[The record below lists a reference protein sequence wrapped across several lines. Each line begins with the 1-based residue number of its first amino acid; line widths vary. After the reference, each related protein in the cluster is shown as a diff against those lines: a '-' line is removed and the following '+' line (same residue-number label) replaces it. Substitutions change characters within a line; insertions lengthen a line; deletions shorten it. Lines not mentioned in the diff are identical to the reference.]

1 MTPIMI
7 AELISHRIAVATS
20 FQITAWLIH
29 AIGSCLGLDQTSV
42 LTMSAMVVN
51 PRAPKVTSGA
61 VITARE
67 KEFNKMKSTCISSSQ
82 CVGKTRKAKNHL
94 RHRLI
99 RLIPPTLTSESST
112 ASSLDPFDEYEG
124 TVDDCPTARC
134 ADSACA
140 RFEAHFDKTDE
151 FGIGGDFVPKVNDMS
166 ECALLLLTRSPSS
179 FDDADLTA
187 AS

>member
-1 MTPIMI
+1 MHFVKSMRRKDKKGQKPS
-7 AELISHRIAVATS
+7 ASSADPFDS
-20 FQITAWLIH
+20 PNP
-29 AIGSCLGLDQTSV
+29 DQ
-42 LTMSAMVVN
+42 
-51 PRAPKVTSGA
+51 
-61 VITARE
+61 
-67 KEFNKMKSTCISSSQ
+67 C
-82 CVGKTRKAKNHL
+82 
-94 RHRLI
+94 
-99 RLIPPTLTSESST
+99 ESST